1 MSDHAHRI
9 MMRQLNADDNM
20 IQADEDYSKQ
30 QILAEHAHQQEQ
42 AMREEFPQGQY
53 PEGIDPVYE
62 QFIDNH
68 PEAIHASRW
77 SQDDGD
83 LMAYRSEDV
92 I

>member
-1 MSDHAHRI
+1 MSDYAHRI
-9 MMRQLNADDNM
+9 MQDIKAEDIL
-20 IQADEDYSKQ
+20 IKADEESHKQ
-30 QILAEHAHQQEQ
+30 QILAELLAEHAHHQEQ
-42 AMREEFPQGQY
+42 AMREGM

-68 PEAIHASRW
+68 PEAIHSSRW

-83 LMAYRSEDV
+83 LMHYRSEDV

>member
-42 AMREEFPQGQY
+42 AMREGM
-53 PEGIDPVYE
+53 PEGIDHVYE

-83 LMAYRSEDV
+83 LLEYRSEEV

>member
-1 MSDHAHRI
+1 MSDHAHRLMHDI
-9 MMRQLNADDNM
+9 AMEDCL
-20 IQADEDYSKQ
+20 IKADEEFNKQ
-30 QILAEHAHQQEQ
+30 QILLEHAHQQEE
-42 AMREEFPQGQY
+42 AMREGM
-53 PEGIDPVYE
+53 PEGIDHVYE

-83 LMAYRSEDV
+83 LLEYRSEEV

>member
-9 MMRQLNADDNM
+9 MQDIKAEDIL
-20 IQADEDYSKQ
+20 IKADEESAKQ
-30 QILAEHAHQQEQ
+30 EILAEHAHHQEQ
-42 AMREEFPQGQY
+42 AMREGM

-68 PEAIHASRW
+68 PEAVNSSRW

-83 LMAYRSEDV
+83 LLDYRSEDV